1 MCQAIARC
9 IIAEQMLKI
18 SDRYKV
24 VLTVHDSVACC
35 VPAEQGEEARAYMEE
50 CMRWLP
56 VWAEGLPIDC
66 ESGIGLSYGDC
77 E

>member
-1 MCQAIARC
+1 
-9 IIAEQMLKI
+9 MLKI
-18 SDRYKV
+18 SKQYKV

-35 VPAEQGEEARAYMEE
+35 VLAEQEVEARAYMEE

-56 VWAEGLPIDC
+56 VWAKGLPIDC
-66 ESGIGLSYGDC
+66 ESGTGQAYGDC